1 MRISDWIRG
10 RAELELFG
18 AFPAGILNTAASEG
32 LEIWN
37 VESADENTVRL
48 HTWEESLP
56 TIEKLAEKNACEIR
70 ILSRVGGR
78 GARRRILRRPA
89 LLIGAAVMAGL
100 LLVSSF
106 FIWDVEVRGTK
117 ELSRARVL
125 RTLED
130 CGFGVGSFWPGL
142 NTELLRSE
150 VMLRLPEI
158 GWMTVNVSGS
168 RAVVA
173 VVERTEKPEMYD
185 GQAPADLVASRDAL
199 VRRVNTLAGCPAVK
213 EGQIVTKGELLIGG
227 DLESLTGENRRVR
240 AKGSVMADT
249 WYEIS
254 AVCPEKEQMKTPSGV
269 PHSRFA
275 LIVGKKRVNLYIGS
289 GKTIDGCDKI
299 ISEYTLG
306 LEGLFSTPIR
316 LVRERFLPYRS
327 APGDDYDP
335 GGTGRRLYAMLA
347 ENTQGQ
353 ILSYTLSPGR
363 SGELHVLTLRAHCT
377 ENIARLREGSG

>member
-1 MRISDWIRG
+1 MERISDWIRG
-10 RAELELFG
+10 RLSLELFG
-18 AFPAGILNTAASEG
+18 AFPAGILNSAAAEG
-32 LEIWN
+32 LAVWN
-37 VESADENTVRL
+37 VESVNENTVRL
-48 HTWEESLP
+48 HTWEECLP
-56 TIEKLAEKNACEIR
+56 EFQRLAEKGACEIR
-70 ILSRVGGR
+70 ILNRVGGR
-78 GARRRILRRPA
+78 GARRRILHRPA
-89 LLIGAAVMAGL
+89 LLIGAAMMVAL
-100 LLVSSF
+100 LLVSSLF
-106 FIWDVEVRGTK
+106 VWDVEVRGTK
-117 ELSRARVL
+117 QLSRGRVL

-173 VVERTEKPEMYD
+173 VVERTEKPEMYEGD
-185 GQAPADLVASRDAL
+185 APADLVAARDGL
-199 VRRVNTLAGCPAVK
+199 VRRVNTLAGRPAVR

-227 DLESLTGENRRVR
+227 DLESLTGEARYVR
-240 AKGSVMADT
+240 AKGAVMADT

-254 AVCPEKEQMKTPSGV
+254 AVCPEKELLKTPTGV

-316 LVRERFLPYRS
+316 LVRERFVPYKT

-335 GGTGRRLYAMLA
+335 GGTGRRLYAML
-347 ENTQGQ
+347 EERTEGQ

-363 SGELHVLTLRAHCT
+363 SGEKHVLTLRAHCT
-377 ENIARLREGSG
+377 ENIARSIEK